1 MLARELPL
9 STGFAFDAKD
19 QVRTANDIVDVVGSY
34 LQLRRQGRSYVGL
47 CPWHDDTRP
56 SMQVNQERQTYKCW
70 VCNEGGDVFSFVMR
84 KEGIEFREALELLA
98 DRAGISLTPTRSGGA
113 SDATGSNNKKTLYDA
128 MAWAQRQYHECLLNA
143 DIAEPARQYLE
154 ERGIS
159 GHSMARYSLGF
170 APGGWHWLL
179 DRAKSTPYSTGVLQA
194 VGLAGI
200 STRTGKPFDFF
211 RGRIMFPICDTQ
223 ARTIAFGARILP
235 ELADNRSGKYVN
247 STETRLFSKSDQL
260 YGLNIAQDRLSAQ
273 RREAGAIS
281 NVLVVEGYTD
291 VIMVNQHGVENVV
304 ALLGTALG
312 SRHIRLLRRYADRIT
327 LVLDGDAAGQKRVGE
342 ILELFVAEQMDLRI
356 ATLPENMDPCDF
368 IQQRGPE
375 ALQQLTSNATD
386 ALAYKVRVETANID
400 IHRDLHAANQALE
413 NILKTIASAPR
424 LQANTT
430 TELRLR
436 EQQMLNRL
444 SREFRIQEDEIRQR
458 LTVLRRSNTQR
469 SVTRLPDPEFTTPN
483 TRIDAW
489 EQELLEILVQQ
500 PELIA
505 VAAKSIRLEQLQDD
519 TTKKIYAMFC
529 QFHEN
534 GVIPQFDRML
544 THLEQP
550 ALKHLLVDLDE
561 RSRLKAEKATEDP
574 VTRLTG
580 LIQSFHHR
588 KEEHERRQTSAA
600 LQDESKTEQEKI
612 ELLQQL
618 YEKKRDRQCNFAST
632 DG

>member
-1 MLARELPL
+1 M

>member
-1 MLARELPL
+1 M

-19 QVRTANDIVDVVGSY
+19 QVRAANDIVDVVGSY
-34 LQLRRQGRSYVGL
+34 LQLRRQGRGYVGL

-98 DRAGISLTPTRSGGA
+98 DRAGISLAPTRSGGS
-113 SDATGSNNKKTLYDA
+113 SDSTSSNNKKILYDV

-143 DIAEPARQYLE
+143 DLAEPARQYLE

-170 APGGWHWLL
+170 APAGWHWLL
-179 DRAKSTPYSTGVLQA
+179 DRAKSTPYSTGHLQA

-223 ARTIAFGARILP
+223 TRTIAFGARILP

-247 STETRLFSKSDQL
+247 TSETRLFSKSDQL
-260 YGLNIAQDRLSAQ
+260 YGLNIAQDILSAQ
-273 RREAGAIS
+273 RREAGSTS

-312 SRHIRLLRRYADRIT
+312 SRHIRLLRRYADCIT

-356 ATLPENMDPCDF
+356 VTLPENMDPCEF
-368 IQQRGPE
+368 IQQQGPA
-375 ALQQLTSNATD
+375 ALQQLTATATD
-386 ALAYKVRVETANID
+386 ALAYKIRLETEGID
-400 IHRDLHAANQALE
+400 ILRDVHAANRALE
-413 NILKTIASAPR
+413 NILKTIARAPR

-458 LTVLRRSNTQR
+458 LTVLRRSNPQR
-469 SVTRLPDPEFTTPN
+469 VETRPADSEITTRN
-483 TRIDAW
+483 TPIDAW

-500 PELIA
+500 PDLVA
-505 VAAKSIRLEQLQDD
+505 VASKSIRPEQLQDD
-519 TTKKIYAMFC
+519 ATKTIYAMLC

-534 GVIPQFDRML
+534 GVIPQFDRMI

-550 ALKHLLVDLDE
+550 TLKSLLVDLDE

-574 VTRLTG
+574 ATRLAG

-588 KEEHERRQTSAA
+588 KEDDERRQTLAA
-600 LQDESKTEQEKI
+600 LQDDSKTEQEKL

-618 YEKKRDRQCNFAST
+618 YEKKRSRQCNFAST

>member
-1 MLARELPL
+1 M

-400 IHRDLHAANQALE
+400 IHRNLHAANQALE